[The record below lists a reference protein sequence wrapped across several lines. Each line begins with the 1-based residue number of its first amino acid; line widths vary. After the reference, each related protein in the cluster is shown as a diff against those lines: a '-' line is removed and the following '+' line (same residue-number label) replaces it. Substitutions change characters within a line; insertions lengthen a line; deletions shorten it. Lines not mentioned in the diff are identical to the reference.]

1 MKKFI
6 LLITILVFKI
16 TYLEAAT
23 NIAYLDVQYII
34 DNSNLGKF
42 YKNKIEKIKS
52 EGKSKIQPQ
61 ENEIKKME
69 NEIKNKQNILKKEEI
84 DNKIKILNKKLK
96 EYQISINDLN
106 KNIISKKKIYST
118 EVLKILN
125 PILTNY
131 VDKNNISLVIQKK
144 NILVGV
150 KSLDITGKILT
161 IINEETNKQKL
172 INEN

>member
-42 YKNKIEKIKS
+42 YKNKIEQMKS

-61 ENEIKKME
+61 EI
-69 NEIKNKQNILKKEEI
+69 I
-84 DNKIKILNKKLK
+84 KLK
-96 EYQISINDLN
+96 F
-106 KNIISKKKIYST
+106 
-118 EVLKILN
+118 
-125 PILTNY
+125 
-131 VDKNNISLVIQKK
+131 
-144 NILVGV
+144 
-150 KSLDITGKILT
+150 
-161 IINEETNKQKL
+161 
-172 INEN
+172 

>member
-1 MKKFI
+1 
-6 LLITILVFKI
+6 
-16 TYLEAAT
+16 
-23 NIAYLDVQYII
+23 
-34 DNSNLGKF
+34 
-42 YKNKIEKIKS
+42 
-52 EGKSKIQPQ
+52 
-61 ENEIKKME
+61 ME

>member
-6 LLITILVFKI
+6 LVITILVFKI
-16 TYLEAAT
+16 TYLEAST

>member
-1 MKKFI
+1 MKKIIFLFV
-6 LLITILVFKI
+6 LLFYSTTSHADKI
-16 TYLEAAT
+16 V
-23 NIAYLDVQYII
+23 YLDVQYII

-42 YKNKIEKIKS
+42 YKNKIEQMKS

>member
-1 MKKFI
+1 MNKFI
-6 LLITILVFKI
+6 LIILLFFKI
-16 TYLEAAT
+16 SFLEAST

-42 YKNKIEKIKS
+42 YKNKIDQMRS
-52 EGKSKIQPQ
+52 EAKLKIQPQ

-84 DNKIKILNKKLK
+84 DNKVKILNKKLK
-96 EYQISINDLN
+96 EYQLSLNDLN
-106 KNIISKKKIYST
+106 KNIISKKKFYST

-150 KSLDITGKILT
+150 KSLDITGKILN
-161 IINEETNKQKL
+161 IVNEETIKQKL